1 MDTNLVIPQHI
12 SFYGLLSGQFI
23 LFALLIGFL
32 CKHYY
37 LCLFGLGLYI
47 TTMLHWSKIQYDT
60 IMYLDVLITI
70 FNLLIITFYYAIY
83 FFKAQYRNIWFIVLA
98 LVTIVFSLNEYFYLN
113 YIYIENNPNVRH
125 FMQINVFIHI
135 MFLHI
140 LLPLTYIY
148 CSVLSL

>member
-1 MDTNLVIPQHI
+1 MDNQLVIPQHI
-12 SFYGLLSGQFI
+12 SFYGLISGQFI
-23 LFALLIGFL
+23 LFAVLIGFL

-37 LCLFGLGLYI
+37 LCLFGLGLYV
-47 TTMLHWSKIQYDT
+47 TTMLHWSKHRYDN
-60 IMYLDVLITI
+60 IMYLDILITNI
-70 FNLLIITFYYAIY
+70 TLLIITFYYAIY
-83 FFKAQYRNIWFIVLA
+83 FFKVQYRNIWLIVLS
-98 LVTIVFSLNEYFYLN
+98 VTSIIFALNEYFYLN
-113 YIYIENNPNVRH
+113 YIENNPNMEY

>member
-1 MDTNLVIPQHI
+1 METKLIIPQHI

-60 IMYLDVLITI
+60 IMYLDVLIAI
-70 FNLLIITFYYAIY
+70 FTLLIITFYYAIY
-83 FFKAQYRNIWFIVLA
+83 FFKLQYRNVWFIVLSI
-98 LVTIVFSLNEYFYLN
+98 VTIVFSLNEYFYLN
-113 YIYIENNPNVRH
+113 YIENNPNMED
-125 FMQINVFIHI
+125 FMQVNVFIHI

>member
-1 MDTNLVIPQHI
+1 METKLIIPQHI

-60 IMYLDVLITI
+60 IMYLDVLIAI
-70 FNLLIITFYYAIY
+70 FTLLIITFYYAIY
-83 FFKAQYRNIWFIVLA
+83 FFKLQYRNVWFIVLSIA
-98 LVTIVFSLNEYFYLN
+98 TILFSLNEYFYLN
-113 YIYIENNPNVRH
+113 YIENNLNMNYFIQV
-125 FMQINVFIHI
+125 NVFIHI

>member
-12 SFYGLLSGQFI
+12 SFYGLISGQFI
-23 LFALLIGFL
+23 LLALLIGFL

-70 FNLLIITFYYAIY
+70 FTLLIITFYYAIY

-98 LVTIVFSLNEYFYLN
+98 IVTIVFSLNEYFYLN
-113 YIYIENNPNVRH
+113 YIENNPNMGH
-125 FMQINVFIHI
+125 FMQANVFIHI

-140 LLPLTYIY
+140 MLPLTYIY